1 MDWADA
7 RNYYRHGQDEG
18 EEDGEDDGEDD
29 GEVGDG
35 GAENNVLYETVHSRT
50 WRRTVE
56 RRPAGP

>member
-18 EEDGEDDGEDD
+18 EEDGEDDD
-29 GEVGDG
+29 EVGDG
-35 GAENNVLYETVHSRT
+35 GAENNVLYETVHSRM

-56 RRPAGP
+56 SRPAGP